1 MASQYSVKDGQKV
14 YTDRQLEPC
23 SHIQTESQLGPSP
36 RQAGSKDSYDIQ
48 WLENNKY
55 DDSNKDY
62 YVKYVEDESFRNFV
76 KSLLDTV
83 TGAKD
88 GPVKRENILRL
99 TAGGCHGKDEN
110 TVVERKSQ
118 NESKFWLE
126 KHSQTSKGAQCSTQ
140 RKQENK
146 SSENVGPECSSLL
159 PKMSTSTVGGLQLPR
174 ISVYHTSN
182 RK

>member
-14 YTDRQLEPC
+14 YTDRQLEP
-23 SHIQTESQLGPSP
+23 SHSQTDSQLGPSP
-36 RQAGSKDSYDIQ
+36 RQAGSEDRYDIQ

-88 GPVKRENILRL
+88 GPVKKENILSL
-99 TAGGCHGKDEN
+99 TAGGCYGKVEN
-110 TVVERKSQ
+110 TVVEREKS
-118 NESKFWLE
+118 K
-126 KHSQTSKGAQCSTQ
+126 
-140 RKQENK
+140 
-146 SSENVGPECSSLL
+146 
-159 PKMSTSTVGGLQLPR
+159 
-174 ISVYHTSN
+174 
-182 RK
+182 